1 MSVII
6 EIGARLQEIFIDPF
20 MMLPFLKRALAASI
34 MIAVSSGLVGVFLL
48 LNRMSLVGDA
58 LSHGVLPGIA
68 VAFLFF
74 GFNIYAMSLGGVFA
88 GVFIAILASII
99 AHYTN
104 LKEDASFAALYLF
117 SLALGVVLIMQMGTQ
132 ADLLH
137 ILFGSVLAVDGE
149 SLRFIWI
156 VLVATLILLALIYR
170 PLLLYIIDPLYLA
183 LKTPRGLFYY
193 GIFLFLV
200 VLNLVASF
208 QVLGTLMTVGMMM
221 IPAICARLWSN
232 RMERVLLIAMGLGIL
247 GAYIGL
253 VASVHYDIASGPMIV
268 LVLAG
273 FYLISLL
280 LGTEGGVLRQ
290 KRGKRHR
297 KG

>member
-1 MSVII
+1 MLELLSTT
-6 EIGARLQEIFIDPF
+6 FIDPF
-20 MMLPFLKRALAASI
+20 LTLPFLKRALVASV

-68 VAFLFF
+68 IAFLFF
-74 GFNIYAMSLGGVFA
+74 GFNIYAMSVGGVIA
-88 GVFIAILASII
+88 GVLIAVVASLVS
-99 AHYTN
+99 HYTN

-117 SLALGVVLIMQMGTQ
+117 SLAVGVVLIMEMGSQ

-137 ILFGSVLAVDGE
+137 ILFGSVLAVDE
-149 SLRFIWI
+149 SSLYLIWG
-156 VLVATLILLALIYR
+156 VLVMTLFLLAIIYR

-183 LKTPRGLFYY
+183 LKTKSGLLFY

-221 IPAICARLWSN
+221 IPAIAARLWSN
-232 RMERVLLIAMGLGIL
+232 RMEGVLLIAITLGVL
-247 GAYIGL
+247 GAYLGL
-253 VASVHYDIASGPMIV
+253 VASVHYDIASGPMII
-268 LVLAG
+268 LVLTF
-273 FYLISLL
+273 FYIVSLIFGL
-280 LGTEGGVLRQ
+280 EGGIL
-290 KRGKRHR
+290 KRKRLKRHR
-297 KG
+297 KA

>member
-1 MSVII
+1 MIDLFSS
-6 EIGARLQEIFIDPF
+6 LFIDPF
-20 MMLPFLKRALAASI
+20 IMLPFLKRALAVSV

-68 VAFLFF
+68 IAFLFF
-74 GFNIYAMSLGGVFA
+74 GFNIYAMSLGGVIA
-88 GVFIAILASII
+88 GVLIAIVASLIS
-99 AHYTN
+99 HYTN

-117 SLALGVVLIMQMGTQ
+117 SLAVGVVLIMEIGSQ

-137 ILFGSVLAVDGE
+137 ILFGSVLAVDE
-149 SLRFIWI
+149 SSLYLVWA
-156 VLVATLILLALIYR
+156 VLVTTLIILSLIYR

-183 LKTPRGLFYY
+183 LKTKAGLFFY
-193 GIFLFLV
+193 GLFLFLV

-232 RMERVLLIAMGLGIL
+232 RMEGVLLIAIMLGVV
-247 GAYIGL
+247 GAYLGL
-253 VASVHYDIASGPMIV
+253 VASVHYDIASGPMII
-268 LVLAG
+268 LVLAF
-273 FYLISLL
+273 FYVISLFF
-280 LGTEGGVLRQ
+280 GSEGGIFRR
-290 KRGKRHR
+290 KSGKRHR
-297 KG
+297 KA

>member
-1 MSVII
+1 MLELLNVTFI
-6 EIGARLQEIFIDPF
+6 EPF
-20 MMLPFLKRALAASI
+20 VTLPFLKRALVASV

-68 VAFLFF
+68 IAFLFF
-74 GFNIYAMSLGGVFA
+74 GFNIFAMSVGGVIA
-88 GVFIAILASII
+88 GVLIAIIASLIS
-99 AHYTN
+99 HYTN

-117 SLALGVVLIMQMGTQ
+117 SLAVGVVLIMEMGSQ

-137 ILFGSVLAVDGE
+137 ILFGSVLAVDAS
-149 SLRFIWI
+149 SLYLVWS
-156 VLVATLILLALIYR
+156 VLVITLLLLAVIYR

-183 LKTPRGLFYY
+183 LKTKGGLLFY

-221 IPAICARLWSN
+221 IPAISARLWSN
-232 RMERVLLIAMGLGIL
+232 RMEGVLFIAITLGVS
-247 GAYIGL
+247 GAYLGL
-253 VASVHYDIASGPMIV
+253 VASVHYDIASGPMII
-268 LVLAG
+268 LVLTA
-273 FYLISLL
+273 FYMFSLIFGL
-280 LGTEGGVLRQ
+280 EGGIL
-290 KRGKRHR
+290 KRKRIKRHR
-297 KG
+297 KA

>member
-1 MSVII
+1 MIDLFSS
-6 EIGARLQEIFIDPF
+6 LFIDPF
-20 MMLPFLKRALAASI
+20 IMLPFLKRALAVSV

-68 VAFLFF
+68 IAFLFF
-74 GFNIYAMSLGGVFA
+74 GFNIYAMSLGGVIA
-88 GVFIAILASII
+88 GVLIAIVASLIS
-99 AHYTN
+99 HYTN

-117 SLALGVVLIMQMGTQ
+117 SLAVGVVLIMEIGSQ

-137 ILFGSVLAVDGE
+137 ILFGSVLAVDE
-149 SLRFIWI
+149 SSLYLVWA
-156 VLVATLILLALIYR
+156 VLVTTLIILSLIYR

-183 LKTPRGLFYY
+183 LKTKAGLFFY
-193 GIFLFLV
+193 GLFLFLV

-232 RMERVLLIAMGLGIL
+232 RMEGVLLIAITLGVV
-247 GAYIGL
+247 GAYLGL
-253 VASVHYDIASGPMIV
+253 VASVHYDIASGPMII
-268 LVLAG
+268 LVLAF
-273 FYLISLL
+273 FYVISLFF
-280 LGTEGGVLRQ
+280 GSEGGIFRR
-290 KRGKRHR
+290 KSGKRHR
-297 KG
+297 KA

>member
-1 MSVII
+1 MI
-6 EIGARLQEIFIDPF
+6 ELFSSLFIDPF
-20 MMLPFLKRALAASI
+20 VMLPFLKRALVVSV

-68 VAFLFF
+68 IAFLFF
-74 GFNIYAMSLGGVFA
+74 GFNIYAMSLGGVIA
-88 GVFIAILASII
+88 GVFIAIVASLIS
-99 AHYTN
+99 HYTN

-117 SLALGVVLIMQMGTQ
+117 SLAVGVVLIMEIGSQ

-137 ILFGSVLAVDGE
+137 ILFGSVLAVDE
-149 SLRFIWI
+149 SSLYLVWG
-156 VLVATLILLALIYR
+156 VLVITLTVLSFIYR

-183 LKTPRGLFYY
+183 LKTKAGLFFY
-193 GIFLFLV
+193 GLFLFLV

-232 RMERVLLIAMGLGIL
+232 RMEGVLLIAITLGVI
-247 GAYIGL
+247 GAYLGL
-253 VASVHYDIASGPMIV
+253 VASVHYDIASGPMII
-268 LVLAG
+268 LVLAC
-273 FYLISLL
+273 FYVVSLFW
-280 LGTEGGVLRQ
+280 GTEGGILRR
-290 KRGKRHR
+290 KSGKRHR
-297 KG
+297 KA

>member
-1 MSVII
+1 MLELLSS
-6 EIGARLQEIFIDPF
+6 LFIDPF
-20 MMLPFLKRALAASI
+20 MLLPFLKRALVASI

-68 VAFLFF
+68 IAFLFF
-74 GFNIYAMSLGGVFA
+74 GFNIYAMSFGGIIA
-88 GVFIAILASII
+88 GVLIAIVASLI

-117 SLALGVVLIMQMGTQ
+117 SLAVGVVLIMEIGSQ

-137 ILFGSVLAVDGE
+137 ILFGSVLAVDAA
-149 SLRFIWI
+149 SLYLVWG
-156 VLVATLILLALIYR
+156 VLVTTLVVLSVIYR

-183 LKTPRGLFYY
+183 LKTKAGLFFY
-193 GIFLFLV
+193 GLFLFLV

-232 RMERVLLIAMGLGIL
+232 RMEGVLLIAIILGSL
-247 GAYIGL
+247 GAYLGL
-253 VASVHYDIASGPMIV
+253 VASVHYDIASGPMII
-268 LVLAG
+268 LVLAC
-273 FYLISLL
+273 FYLISLFF
-280 LGTEGGVLRQ
+280 GFEGGIFRR
-290 KRGKRHR
+290 KSGKRHR
-297 KG
+297 KA

>member
-1 MSVII
+1 MLELLYS
-6 EIGARLQEIFIDPF
+6 LFIDPF
-20 MMLPFLKRALAASI
+20 VMLPFLKRALAASV

-68 VAFLFF
+68 IAFLFF
-74 GFNIYAMSLGGVFA
+74 GFNIYAMSFGGVIA
-88 GVFIAILASII
+88 GVLIAIIASLIS
-99 AHYTN
+99 HYTN

-117 SLALGVVLIMQMGTQ
+117 SLAIGVVLIMEIGSQ

-137 ILFGSVLAVDGE
+137 ILFGSVLAVDE
-149 SLRFIWI
+149 SSLYLVWG
-156 VLVATLILLALIYR
+156 VLVTTLLFLSLIYR

-183 LKTPRGLFYY
+183 LKTKAGLFFY
-193 GIFLFLV
+193 GVFLFLV

-232 RMERVLLIAMGLGIL
+232 RMEGVLLIAITLGVL
-247 GAYIGL
+247 GAYLGL
-253 VASVHYDIASGPMIV
+253 VASVHYDIASGPMII
-268 LVLAG
+268 LVLAS
-273 FYLISLL
+273 FYIISLFF
-280 LGTEGGVLRQ
+280 GFEGGIFRR
-290 KRGKRHR
+290 KSGKRHR
-297 KG
+297 KA

>member
-1 MSVII
+1 MLELLNVTFI
-6 EIGARLQEIFIDPF
+6 EPF
-20 MMLPFLKRALAASI
+20 VTLPFLKRALVASV

-68 VAFLFF
+68 IAFLFF
-74 GFNIYAMSLGGVFA
+74 GFNIFAMSVGGVIA
-88 GVFIAILASII
+88 GVLIAIIASLIS
-99 AHYTN
+99 HYTN

-117 SLALGVVLIMQMGTQ
+117 SLAVGVVLIMEMGSQ

-137 ILFGSVLAVDGE
+137 ILFGSVLAVDAS
-149 SLRFIWI
+149 SLYLVWS
-156 VLVATLILLALIYR
+156 VLVITLLLLAVIYR

-183 LKTPRGLFYY
+183 LKTKGGLLFY

-221 IPAICARLWSN
+221 IPAISARLWSN
-232 RMERVLLIAMGLGIL
+232 RMEGVLFIAITLGVL
-247 GAYIGL
+247 GAYLGL
-253 VASVHYDIASGPMIV
+253 VASVHYDIASGPMII
-268 LVLAG
+268 LVLTA
-273 FYLISLL
+273 FYMFSLIFGL
-280 LGTEGGVLRQ
+280 EGGIL
-290 KRGKRHR
+290 KRKRIKRHR
-297 KG
+297 KA

>member
-1 MSVII
+1 MLELFSS
-6 EIGARLQEIFIDPF
+6 LFIDPF
-20 MMLPFLKRALAASI
+20 IMLPFLKRALVVSI

-68 VAFLFF
+68 IAFLFF
-74 GFNIYAMSLGGVFA
+74 GFNIYAMSFGGVIA
-88 GVFIAILASII
+88 GVLIAIVASLIS
-99 AHYTN
+99 HYTN

-117 SLALGVVLIMQMGTQ
+117 SLAIGVVLIMEIGSQ

-137 ILFGSVLAVDGE
+137 ILFGSVLAVDE
-149 SLRFIWI
+149 SSLYLVWG
-156 VLVATLILLALIYR
+156 VLVTTLTILSLIYR
-170 PLLLYIIDPLYLA
+170 PLLLYIVDPLYLA
-183 LKTPRGLFYY
+183 LKTKAGLLFY
-193 GIFLFLV
+193 GLFLFLV

-232 RMERVLLIAMGLGIL
+232 RMEKVLLIAITLGIV
-247 GAYIGL
+247 GAYLGL
-253 VASVHYDIASGPMIV
+253 VASVHYDIASGPMII

-273 FYLISLL
+273 FYIISLFF
-280 LGTEGGVLRQ
+280 GFEGGILRR
-290 KRGKRHR
+290 KSGKRHR
-297 KG
+297 KA